1 MNGWDLP
8 TYLGLAVLCI
18 ILQQWLNHDRQFSV
32 TLLRDICYA
41 VVPLVALS
49 YLFFLPFYRHYIA
62 PTGGIG
68 LVEAKDRTT
77 LHDELLIY
85 GLFAFVFLSLLA
97 TSIWSQ
103 PLLAA
108 GRAKT
113 SAGRAKTSAG
123 RAKTSAGR
131 AKTSAGRAKTSAGRA
146 KTSCAPTAA
155 TASELKDEDHAEPI
169 AKENEPKIE
178 KNEIPVTDEHEILV
192 AEDSVRSAVAVGAEL
207 VSAPT
212 ATADLTSDPTDTTDG
227 YFSWPL
233 IGMLAGSGFFI
244 IGLAMNFISPQNAT
258 VFVMLGLTIIGAVQ
272 TLRHL
277 DDRAFAFTL
286 LAGTLAC
293 ALVTGCEIIFLRDAF
308 VNSQPRY
315 NTVFKFYIQAWI
327 LLSISCG
334 AGLYFILCRI
344 KAIRSMSRMTNA
356 LQWSG
361 KIIWALCLI
370 ALLGMG
376 AVYPIVA
383 PYYRVMR
390 YDPKTGQGGVYQSSS
405 LDGMAYFKYDQYHIG
420 DYEAI
425 HWLNA
430 NVPDDSV
437 IVEAVYNNDYSDFGR
452 VSSFTGLQTIMGWIG
467 HEYQWRMGSDVQS
480 ASLLA
485 RQHDVDVIYTSTNQ
499 QQVLNT
505 MKRYHAQYLYV
516 GLMEHIRYPDS
527 NLERFKAFM
536 QVVYQNNN
544 VTIYKLK

>member
-1 MNGWDLP
+1 
-8 TYLGLAVLCI
+8 
-18 ILQQWLNHDRQFSV
+18 
-32 TLLRDICYA
+32 
-41 VVPLVALS
+41 
-49 YLFFLPFYRHYIA
+49 
-62 PTGGIG
+62 
-68 LVEAKDRTT
+68 
-77 LHDELLIY
+77 
-85 GLFAFVFLSLLA
+85 
-97 TSIWSQ
+97 
-103 PLLAA
+103 
-108 GRAKT
+108 
-113 SAGRAKTSAG
+113 
-123 RAKTSAGR
+123 
-131 AKTSAGRAKTSAGRA
+131 
-146 KTSCAPTAA
+146 
-155 TASELKDEDHAEPI
+155 
-169 AKENEPKIE
+169 
-178 KNEIPVTDEHEILV
+178 
-192 AEDSVRSAVAVGAEL
+192 
-207 VSAPT
+207 
-212 ATADLTSDPTDTTDG
+212 
-227 YFSWPL
+227 
-233 IGMLAGSGFFI
+233 MLAGSGFFI

-370 ALLGMG
+370 ALLGMS